1 MVEVIIEA
9 IDVREEEVVQVCPA
23 EGSSRPIA
31 DAEAREDVYDPVEAD
46 VAIQCRECDDISR

>member
-1 MVEVIIEA
+1 MIIEA